1 MGPLAPIPS
10 QNEAPRLQPR
20 RTLQSVR
27 ERLPGLGP
35 ARNARVRPW
44 VAAFLSCKVCAL
56 VLALGHHPAAAWVVL
71 LAPDPWFFVQ
81 FILPSQQAFGPAI
94 RSFETERRE
103 VWLTID
109 DGPDPASTPRVLE
122 LLKAR
127 GAKAT
132 FFVIGSQVAKH
143 PDLARRI
150 VADGHSIGNHTQTH
164 PLSSFWSASPS
175 RTASE
180 IEGCIGALLLADAPF
195 ERYFRPPVG
204 VRNPFL
210 DAQLTAR
217 GMQLVLWNARG
228 FDGGSRSPERALS
241 AVAPCIRPGSILLS
255 HEAGSRAETRLRFM
269 ELLLEHLASEGY
281 SCVLPRGDSL
291 RCSG

>member
-1 MGPLAPIPS
+1 M
-10 QNEAPRLQPR
+10 
-20 RTLQSVR
+20 
-27 ERLPGLGP
+27 
-35 ARNARVRPW
+35 
-44 VAAFLSCKVCAL
+44 
-56 VLALGHHPAAAWVVL
+56 LALCHYPTAAWIVL
-71 LAPDPWFFVQ
+71 FAPDPWLFLQFV
-81 FILPSQQAFGPAI
+81 LPSQQAFGPAF

-122 LLKAR
+122 LLKAN

-132 FFVIGSQVAKH
+132 FFVIGASVARH

-150 VADGHSIGNHTQTH
+150 VAEGHSIGNHTRSH
-164 PLSSFWSASPS
+164 PLGSFWSASPA

-180 IEGCIGALLLADAPF
+180 IEGCVGALLLADAPF

-210 DAQLTAR
+210 NPELSAR

-228 FDGGSRSPERALS
+228 FDGGSRSPERALAAIS
-241 AVAPCIRPGSILLS
+241 HSIRPGSILLS
-255 HEAGSRAETRLRFM
+255 HEAGPRADQRLRFM
-269 ELLLEHLASEGY
+269 ELLLGHLGREGY
-281 SCVLPRGDSL
+281 SCVLPRRDSL